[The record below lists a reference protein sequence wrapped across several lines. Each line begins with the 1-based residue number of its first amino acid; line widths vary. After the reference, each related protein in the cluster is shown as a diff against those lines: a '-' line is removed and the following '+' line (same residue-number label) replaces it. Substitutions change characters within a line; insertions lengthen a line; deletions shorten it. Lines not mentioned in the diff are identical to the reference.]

1 MAFQP
6 LLASRG
12 AIAPPCAKLFKSSP
26 FPSLPALSQGVFVP
40 SICRPSLS
48 VRRVDCLVATSSS
61 APFQTL
67 PGVAPPPLAY
77 QKLVELGAGKSKLDV
92 GKTFLFGLLA
102 GVYIAMGALLA
113 LTVGGA
119 CPGILQTNPG
129 LQKIVLGT
137 FGLPFGLMMVIN
149 CGAELF
155 TGNTAMVTAAVYEGK
170 ATWLQLTKNWF
181 WSYLGNLIGSLA
193 FVWILVQAGTIG
205 TASAAGVAVA
215 KTSLTFGQAFLRG
228 ILANWLV
235 CLAIWMASA
244 ATSLPGKIVGVWLP
258 ISAFVAMGFEHSVAN
273 MFFIPFGIAS
283 GANVTFSQF
292 ITQNLIPVTLGNIV
306 GGAFCVATIYSTLFG
321 RLGKN
326 GQN

>member
-1 MAFQP
+1 M
-6 LLASRG
+6 
-12 AIAPPCAKLFKSSP
+12 
-26 FPSLPALSQGVFVP
+26 
-40 SICRPSLS
+40 
-48 VRRVDCLVATSSS
+48 
-61 APFQTL
+61 
-67 PGVAPPPLAY
+67 AY
-77 QKLVELGAGKSKLDV
+77 QRLVELGAGKSKLGV
-92 GKTFLFGLLA
+92 WQTFLFGLLA
-102 GVYIAMGALLA
+102 GVYVGMGALLA

-129 LQKIVLGT
+129 LQKLVLGT

-170 ATWLQLTKNWF
+170 ATWAQLMKNWT
-181 WSYLGNLIGSLA
+181 WSYLGNLLGSLG
-193 FVWILVQAGTIG
+193 FVWILVQAGTMG
-205 TASAAGVAVA
+205 TAAATGVAVA

-244 ATSLPGKIVGVWLP
+244 ASTLPGKIIGVWLP

-273 MFFIPFGIAS
+273 MFFIPWGIAS
-283 GANVTFSQF
+283 GANITLAQF

-306 GGAFCVATIYSTLFG
+306 GGAFCVATVYSALFG
-321 RLGKN
+321 KLGNN
-326 GQN
+326 GQ